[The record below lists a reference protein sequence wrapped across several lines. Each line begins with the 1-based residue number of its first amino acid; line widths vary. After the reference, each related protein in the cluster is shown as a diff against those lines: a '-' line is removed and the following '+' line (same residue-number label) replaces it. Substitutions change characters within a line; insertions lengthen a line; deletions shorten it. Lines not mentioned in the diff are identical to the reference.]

1 MNLNILLVEDQAI
14 VRQGLKII
22 LEQDPSIRVAH
33 EAENGRKA
41 IEILQN
47 HIVDVVLMDIR
58 MPVMNGIEATREI
71 KKQWP
76 AIKVLILTTFNDEEY
91 AMQALKEGANGFL
104 LKTSESAK
112 LLDAI
117 YSCMNGGLTI
127 HDEVAAK
134 VMPRLLQRTKKEN
147 SSKAAHPF
155 SSRELAIIKLVGE
168 GQTNREIAE
177 KLYLSV
183 GTVKNHLTLI
193 LQKLDL
199 RDRTQLAIYAVR
211 NELSEH

>member
-47 HIVDVVLMDIR
+47 HIVDVILMDIR

-147 SSKAAHPF
+147 PSKATHPF

-211 NELSEH
+211 NELTEH